1 MRRWAWVLAAP
12 LLVGCSQVDALQQVS
27 GGPLATVEIAADDV
41 LLQKDI
47 ALLAAPKCVENEQE
61 FTCEGTTLD
70 NRPIAVSVPQ
80 VEPQIMTIIVGGEQI
95 FSGPVQD
102 VIEAAGER
110 LP

>member
-1 MRRWAWVLAAP
+1 
-12 LLVGCSQVDALQQVS
+12 
-27 GGPLATVEIAADDV
+27 
-41 LLQKDI
+41 
-47 ALLAAPKCVENEQE
+47 
-61 FTCEGTTLD
+61 LD